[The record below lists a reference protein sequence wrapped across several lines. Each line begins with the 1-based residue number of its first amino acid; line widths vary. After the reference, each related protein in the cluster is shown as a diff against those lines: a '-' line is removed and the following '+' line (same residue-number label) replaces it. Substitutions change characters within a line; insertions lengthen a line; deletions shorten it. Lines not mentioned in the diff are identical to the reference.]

1 MKSQKDILN
10 KLIAADDLYWDEYE
24 GRYIVHSKEEID
36 SILTSCIENGISNQS
51 DIIKIVNW
59 CTSVRV
65 GNLLM
70 KGFLAGKILILGV
83 DKDGE
88 PIFGQQSPEGLHN
101 QSDD

>member
-1 MKSQKDILN
+1 MKSQKDIIN

-70 KGFLAGKILILGV
+70 KGF
-83 DKDGE
+83 
-88 PIFGQQSPEGLHN
+88 
-101 QSDD
+101 